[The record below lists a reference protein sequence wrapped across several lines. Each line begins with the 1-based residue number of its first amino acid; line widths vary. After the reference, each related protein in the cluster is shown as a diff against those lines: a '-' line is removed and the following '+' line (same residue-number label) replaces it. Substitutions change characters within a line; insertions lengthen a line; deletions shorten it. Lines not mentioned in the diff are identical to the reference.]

1 MILKSGRKIKGRH
14 MMILYDLPISSYG
27 CKTRIL
33 LRHKNL
39 KWQSIAPPDGYGSKA
54 YCEIIPAGTIPA
66 LDDDGFK
73 LCDSEAIAEYINEIA
88 PTPAMLP
95 VDAKDRARARAL
107 SRFHDSRIE
116 PVLRAYFGQVDPV
129 NRDAGFIQNNTNL
142 LQTRFEQLVE
152 MVTPA
157 PFLCGNTLSLADC
170 GFVPSFALLSR
181 LQPLLGFS
189 IDLDGSL
196 RAYETALA
204 NHPSVTDELLSYYE
218 AVDSWIKTKM
228 NTDKVAQDITLTSM
242 A

>member
-1 MILKSGRKIKGRH
+1 
-14 MMILYDLPISSYG
+14 
-27 CKTRIL
+27 
-33 LRHKNL
+33 
-39 KWQSIAPPDGYGSKA
+39 
-54 YCEIIPAGTIPA
+54 
-66 LDDDGFK
+66 
-73 LCDSEAIAEYINEIA
+73 
-88 PTPAMLP
+88 
-95 VDAKDRARARAL
+95 
-107 SRFHDSRIE
+107 
-116 PVLRAYFGQVDPV
+116 
-129 NRDAGFIQNNTNL
+129 TNL

-181 LQPLLGFS
+181 LQPILGFS

>member
-1 MILKSGRKIKGRH
+1 
-14 MMILYDLPISSYG
+14 
-27 CKTRIL
+27 
-33 LRHKNL
+33 
-39 KWQSIAPPDGYGSKA
+39 
-54 YCEIIPAGTIPA
+54 
-66 LDDDGFK
+66 
-73 LCDSEAIAEYINEIA
+73 
-88 PTPAMLP
+88 MLP

-181 LQPLLGFS
+181 LQPILGFS